1 MFQAHAFSGGLTGV
15 IAFPVTPFTPSGEL
29 DLAGLERNL
38 TALMRHHWAAIVAAG
53 GTGELYSLAPEE
65 HREVIK
71 LVVNQAA
78 GRAPVVAGVGLNTVL
93 GAQMARQAAAVGV
106 DAILA
111 LPPYYPHADDEGLL
125 EYYAAL
131 GAATPLP
138 LWIYSRDWVNPDA
151 DWVLRLAERVPTLQA
166 WKDGQADLRRL
177 QRIMHRLGSRLL
189 WVGGAGDDAVP
200 GYYALGLR
208 VFTSSISTV
217 APRLALRL
225 HELATRGD
233 QAELRQLLDEF
244 VTPLYVLRARRKGYE
259 VTVMKAMM
267 QEAGLAAGPVRPPL
281 PVLRAAERA
290 EVAALVKHWQPC
302 LDPA

>member
-1 MFQAHAFSGGLTGV
+1 MSHTHAFSSGLTGV
-15 IAFPVTPFTPSGEL
+15 IAFPVTPFTPEAGL

-38 TALMRHHWAAIVAAG
+38 AALMRHEWAAIVAAG
-53 GTGELYSLAPEE
+53 GTGELYSLTPDE
-65 HREVIK
+65 HREVVK
-71 LVVNQAA
+71 LVVKQAA
-78 GRAPVVAGVGLNTVL
+78 GRAPVVAGVGFNAAL
-93 GAQMARQAAAVGV
+93 GARMAKQAAEAGA

-111 LPPYYPHADDEGLL
+111 LPPYYPNADDEGLL

-138 LWIYSRDWVNPDA
+138 LWIYSRDWLNPEA
-151 DWVLRLAERVPTLQA
+151 DWVLRLAERVPTLAA

-177 QRIMHRLGSRLL
+177 QRIMHRLGGRLQ
-189 WVGGAGDDAVP
+189 WIGGAGDDAVP
-200 GYYALGLR
+200 GYYSAGLR

-225 HELATRGD
+225 HELAASGE
-233 QAELRQLLDEF
+233 QAELRKLLDEF

-281 PVLRAAERA
+281 PALRASERA
-290 EVAALVKHWQPC
+290 EVAALVKHWKEW
-302 LDPA
+302 L